1 MEIRPALAL
10 SPAQLLSLPSPNP
23 LTLFPVAIEGR
34 EHCVMALDLLN
45 PKTAL
50 DLGNIRYT
58 LIRLEDTIIFNLIER
73 AQFPLNRSIYVPGA
87 VPLPNF
93 KGSFLDWLLAE
104 VEQTHGTLRRSLAL
118 TLCVSNMF
126 QLKSVAINPRTNTLS
141 RPTFPI
147 PSSLLFNTRLCYIR
161 NKS

>member
-1 MEIRPALAL
+1 
-10 SPAQLLSLPSPNP
+10 
-23 LTLFPVAIEGR
+23 
-34 EHCVMALDLLN
+34 MALDLLN

-93 KGSFLDWLLAE
+93 KGSFLDWLLTE
-104 VEQTHGTLRRSLAL
+104 VERTHGTLRPALAL
-118 TLCVSNMF
+118 KLCLILVS
-126 QLKSVAINPRTNTLS
+126 
-141 RPTFPI
+141 
-147 PSSLLFNTRLCYIR
+147 
-161 NKS
+161 